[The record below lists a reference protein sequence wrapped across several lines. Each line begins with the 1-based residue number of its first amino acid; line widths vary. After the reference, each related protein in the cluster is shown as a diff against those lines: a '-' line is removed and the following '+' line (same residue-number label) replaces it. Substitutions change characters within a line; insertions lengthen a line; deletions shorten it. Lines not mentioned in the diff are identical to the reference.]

1 MSGFITKLFSSAGKA
16 TIGEAFK
23 GVNNVIDGLTTT
35 KEEKALIDLEFQKL
49 QTEINKAET
58 ENASIFVSGWRPFI
72 GWICGVSLGFN
83 FIIRPLFNYIL
94 LVFFTDVPIMESLD
108 IGVLTTLVTGML
120 GFGAL
125 RTYEKKKDRARS

>member
-16 TIGEAFK
+16 TIGETFK
-23 GVNNVIDGLTTT
+23 GVNNLIDGLTTT
-35 KEEKALIDLEFQKL
+35 KEEKALISLEMQKL
-49 QTEINKAET
+49 QTEINKAEA

-72 GWICGVSLGFN
+72 GWVCGVSLGFN
-83 FIIRPLFNYIL
+83 FIIRPLLNYIL
-94 LVFFTDVPIMESLD
+94 LVFFTETPIMESLD

-125 RTYEKKKDRARS
+125 RTYEKNKDRARS

>member
-1 MSGFITKLFSSAGKA
+1 MSFITRLFSSSGKGA
-16 TIGEAFK
+16 IGEAFK

-35 KEEKALIDLEFQKL
+35 QEEKALIDLEFQKL
-49 QTEINKAET
+49 QTEINRAEA

-72 GWICGVSLGFN
+72 GWVCGVSLGFN

-94 LVFFTDVPIMESLD
+94 LVFFKDIPIMESLD

>member
-1 MSGFITKLFSSAGKA
+1 MSGFITKLFSSAGKG

-23 GVNNVIDGLTTT
+23 GVHNVIDELTTT

-49 QTEINKAET
+49 QTEINKAEA

-83 FIIRPLFNYIL
+83 FIIRPLLNYIL
-94 LVFFTDVPIMESLD
+94 LVFFTDIPIMESLD

-125 RTYEKKKDRARS
+125 RTYEKNKDRARS

>member
-1 MSGFITKLFSSAGKA
+1 MSFITRLFSSSGKA
-16 TIGEAFK
+16 AIGEAFK

-35 KEEKALIDLEFQKL
+35 QEEKALIDLEFQKL
-49 QTEINKAET
+49 QTEINKAEA

-72 GWICGVSLGFN
+72 GWVCGVSLGFN

-94 LVFFTDVPIMESLD
+94 LVFFKDTPIMESLD